1 MFNNM
6 RKQYSRL
13 EKVIEPDGYNQDV
26 PHYKVAEDVTMFISL
41 ITKDDYNQ
49 NDLRIKQASH
59 IGITFDDISIGD
71 IIADHFEATYV
82 NKMGRD
88 NLVYLKEMESNGIF
102 C

>member
-49 NDLRIKQASH
+49 NDMRIKQASH
-59 IGITFDDISIGD
+59 TALTQDNVDIGD
-71 IIADHFEATYV
+71 IIGDHFEVTYV
-82 NKMGRD
+82 NKVGRE